1 MSEFLS
7 TTELRDLTGLARTEK
22 QSAWLTFRG
31 IPHKKDGTRV
41 IVSRVH
47 VQSWL
52 EGKQVLQRFGINFAA
67 VR

>member
-7 TTELRDLTGLARTEK
+7 TTELRDLTGLARIEK
-22 QSAWLTFRG
+22 QAAWLTFRG
-31 IPHKKDGTRV
+31 IPHKKDGARV

-52 EGKQVLQRFGINFAA
+52 EGKQVLARVGLNLAA
-67 VR
+67 IR